1 MSLALTLPGAH
12 QLAYANESTTASP
25 LSRDETA
32 VSHDEPRMLT
42 QWRVMVERNANASTP
57 EKLAAVNDFFNE
69 LDHVEDELLWGMADY
84 WATPG
89 EVLQVEAGDC
99 EDMSIAKYFT
109 LRRLGLPAGS
119 LRLTYVKVIERDLA
133 HMVLSYYEKPSAQPL
148 ILDTL
153 VPSVEPASRRSDL
166 KPVYSFD
173 GNGLWVA
180 ITRSEDR
187 RAGNADQL
195 APWQSL
201 LSRVEQ
207 EQDKLSM
214 LKDI

>member
-1 MSLALTLPGAH
+1 
-12 QLAYANESTTASP
+12 
-25 LSRDETA
+25 
-32 VSHDEPRMLT
+32 
-42 QWRVMVERNANASTP
+42 
-57 EKLAAVNDFFNE
+57 
-69 LDHVEDELLWGMADY
+69 
-84 WATPG
+84 
-89 EVLQVEAGDC
+89 
-99 EDMSIAKYFT
+99 
-109 LRRLGLPAGS
+109 
-119 LRLTYVKVIERDLA
+119 
-133 HMVLSYYEKPSAQPL
+133 VLSYYEKPSAQPL

-173 GNGLWVA
+173 GHGLWVA